1 MLQYIMLR
9 QRVGDNNVDR
19 ALRQRVEK
27 DNVHRANNELKD
39 VCQKPFTPETPQE
52 INFLIGCGATLAG
65 WACCLASHRGNVETA
80 NFLIEEHGVSPFQAV
95 WGAADGRG
103 GGVVL
108 DYFLERYDMDP
119 EHISSMEG
127 ETLLH
132 RASLSGN
139 HEMVRHL
146 LGHSGVDINA
156 RTNSNDGNETAL
168 DKAEYRW
175 YDGMDDE
182 EEEDERR
189 AICIDILLQHGAVR
203 GVDLP
208 TPVTSSDDEE

>member
-1 MLQYIMLR
+1 MLR
-9 QRVGDNNVDR
+9 QRMGDNNVGR
-19 ALRQRVEK
+19 ALCQRVEK

-39 VCQKPFTPETPQE
+39 VCQKPFTPETPHV
-52 INFLIGCGATLAG
+52 INFLIDQCRSTWAG
-65 WACCLASHRGNVETA
+65 WACCLAAQRGNVETA
-80 NFLIEEHGVSPFQAV
+80 NFLIEERGVSPFQAV

-108 DYFLERYDMDP
+108 DYFLERYDMDAK
-119 EHISSMEG
+119 HISSMEG

-132 RASLSGN
+132 EACTSGN
-139 HEMVRHL
+139 HEMVGHL
-146 LGHSGVDINA
+146 LRLGVDINA

-208 TPVTSSDDEE
+208 TPVTSSDDE